1 MTSGGGQ
8 RSEAMSTRP
17 THQRSANGAS
27 PPEVYLPILINR
39 AAIATLSYASMEME
53 RHGLT
58 VPKLRT
64 LHFLSAH
71 GPLRVGELLART
83 SLEAPTMSRILNEL
97 QSARLVRRKKMT
109 DDSRSFE
116 IALTPAGTKLM
127 AELTPFLAEVEKLQ
141 LEGIDRQDADR
152 LRALLAT
159 VFENM
164 TRARNESKEKG
175 RKYARSRL

>member
-1 MTSGGGQ
+1 
-8 RSEAMSTRP
+8 MSTRP
-17 THQRSANGAS
+17 SR
-27 PPEVYLPILINR
+27 PEIYLPILINR

-64 LHFLSAH
+64 LHFLSAN
-71 GPLRVGELLART
+71 GPLRVGELLTRT

-97 QSARLVRRKKMT
+97 ESARLVRRKKMA

-127 AELTPFLAEVEKLQ
+127 SELAPFLASVEELQ
-141 LEGIDRQDADR
+141 LEGIDRHDADR
-152 LRALLAT
+152 LRSLLIT

-164 TRARNESKEKG
+164 TRARSESKEKG
-175 RKYARSRL
+175 RKYARARI